1 MEENKVKSEEKN
13 VKNKVR
19 TIAIILIVGVFV
31 VLIMCY
37 QMSINM
43 KKEKLDES
51 IKQGNFEQF
60 EKYFESS
67 INDKTDTKDFI
78 NMSNQVY
85 ESYINREDDF
95 DIKDEQE
102 IVNKIFEKNNDSE
115 IKDIQDLLE
124 KAKITREKYKEGLNK
139 YNEDNYNEAIT
150 LLREIK
156 EDDYNYE
163 EAKKLLDKSIEK
175 IEEKY
180 KENINLSV
188 FKDDKFGIRFYYDN
202 SLSVISAGSNS
213 KFALHRGELDLFSYS
228 TYSGFFSTD
237 KNEVIA
243 TYINNITKQGYNLV
257 ERANVMI
264 SNITPVEATKIRF
277 SSNTGIHTT
286 LYIVFINDKEALLF
300 SITSNVPDYK
310 DFDSILE
317 SLIIK

>member
-13 VKNKVR
+13 VKNKIR

-85 ESYINREDDF
+85 ESYVNREDDF

-102 IVNKIFEKNNDSE
+102 IVNKIFEKNNNSE
-115 IKDIQDLLE
+115 IKDIQDLLV
-124 KAKITREKYKEGLNK
+124 KAKNAREKYTEGLNK
-139 YNEDNYNEAIT
+139 YNENKYNEAVT
-150 LLREIK
+150 FLKEIK

-163 EAKKLLDKSIEK
+163 EAKKLLEKSLEK
-175 IEEKY
+175 LEETY
-180 KENINLSV
+180 KKDENLIV
-188 FKDDKFGIRFYYDN
+188 FKDDKVGLRFYYDKN
-202 SLSVISAGSNS
+202 LKNLSVNS
-213 KFALHRGELDLFSYS
+213 QIKLSLEKDGN
-228 TYSGFFSTD
+228 FFNYMTMNASDDMDT
-237 KNEVIA
+237 
-243 TYINNITKQGYNLV
+243 NIY
-257 ERANVMI
+257 I
-264 SNITPVEATKIRF
+264 SNFLSRMSNIGMNLIERYEKIISNMTPINATKLVLESGNGNGYGIIYMIF
-277 SSNTGIHTT
+277 NNNNTV
-286 LYIVFINDKEALLF
+286 VFQ
-300 SITSNVPDYK
+300 ITANTPDYNG
-310 DFDSILE
+310 FDSILE
-317 SLIIK
+317 SLIVE